1 MSVTT
6 APNDAV
12 IVAYQ
17 RTPFGR
23 ARKGTLAGE
32 RPEDL
37 ARAAVSSVLATLLAV
52 NKVAVDDFYL
62 GTAVPEGAQGDNIAR
77 RVAVLSGMDKLPGA
91 TINRFCAS
99 SLEAMAAGARAIKA
113 NDGDV
118 YLVGGVES
126 TSTTPPVT
134 TSPYPGMEKEAERTR
149 RVLESGD
156 QWSDPRQ
163 AGEEPDLYV
172 PMGTTAELVARSTN
186 TTRRDQDEWALLSQQ
201 RAVKAIEQSF
211 FEQEILAYE
220 RSDGTVIRAD
230 DGPRPSTSMDGLEAL
245 RPAFIEGGTVTAGNA
260 SPLTDGASAAVLMS
274 ARRADELGITPLA
287 RVLGTAATGLSP
299 EIMGLGPVEA
309 SKKVLQRLGM
319 TIDDIDLIELNEA
332 FAAQVVPVIRE
343 LAADPG
349 RVNVHGG
356 AIALGHPFGATGVR
370 LVGTLMNSLR
380 STDGTLGL
388 ATLCVGGGQGMA
400 MVIERLSLTGDP
412 VSPTTRLRMIL

>member
-37 ARAAVSSVLATLLAV
+37 ARAAVSSVLATLPAV

-230 DGPRPSTSMDGLEAL
+230 DGPRPSTSMEGLEAL

-370 LVGTLMNSLR
+370 LVGTLVNSLR

-400 MVIERLSLTGDP
+400 MVIERLS
-412 VSPTTRLRMIL
+412 

>member
-37 ARAAVSSVLATLLAV
+37 ARAAVSSVLATLPAV

-400 MVIERLSLTGDP
+400 MVIERLS
-412 VSPTTRLRMIL
+412 

>member
-6 APNDAV
+6 VPNDAV

-37 ARAAVSSVLATLLAV
+37 AKAAVSSVLATLLAV

-149 RVLESGD
+149 RVLELGD

-400 MVIERLSLTGDP
+400 MVIERLS
-412 VSPTTRLRMIL
+412 

>member
-6 APNDAV
+6 VLNDAV

-37 ARAAVSSVLATLLAV
+37 AKAAVSSVLATLLAV

-77 RVAVLSGMDKLPGA
+77 RVAVLSGMDELPGA

-149 RVLESGD
+149 RVLELGD

-163 AGEEPDLYV
+163 AGEKPDLYV
-172 PMGTTAELVARSTN
+172 PMGATAELVARSTN

-400 MVIERLSLTGDP
+400 MVIERLS
-412 VSPTTRLRMIL
+412 